1 MGFRNLFMPCLEGEG
16 NAGAGGGTG
25 AAGSGGTGG
34 TGAGGTGAGAAG
46 GGGAAGAGSG
56 TGNPWFSG
64 FKSEDARNYVKS
76 KNFQDPE
83 SLAVAYQNLEKVRGV
98 PAERLLTIPEKADD
112 PAWND
117 VHARLGRPEKADGY
131 TFEVPEGASPDFAKA
146 AQAEFH
152 KLGLTKAQGES
163 LAKWWNESAKS
174 AAEAEK
180 AQVAGNR
187 TQQVTK
193 LKTEWGAAFEQ
204 NANEVEA
211 VALASGLTKEQVA
224 AAESALGVDGFAKM
238 IFQFKTKFGVK
249 LGEAGFEKGSGG
261 SGDFGG
267 VMTPAQAKAERE
279 RLQSD
284 PAFMKAWTSGG
295 KKEAEQISRLYSF
308 EIPTENAV

>member
-1 MGFRNLFMPCLEGEG
+1 MGFRNRFLPCLEE
-16 NAGAGGGTG
+16 AGGGAVGTPPP
-25 AAGSGGTGG
+25 AAPAPAAPAAAPAAPAGT
-34 TGAGGTGAGAAG
+34 
-46 GGGAAGAGSG
+46 G

-64 FKSEDARNYVKS
+64 FSSADAKAYVEGKGFKDS
-76 KNFQDPE
+76 E

-98 PAERLLTIPEKADD
+98 PAERLLTLPEKADD

-117 VHARLGRPEKADGY
+117 VHARLGRPEKPDGY

-163 LAKWWNESAKS
+163 LAKWWNESAKG
-174 AAEAEK
+174 ATEAEK
-180 AQVAGNR
+180 ANATANR

-211 VALASGLTKEQVA
+211 VALASGLTKEQVT

-261 SGDFGG
+261 GGDFGG